1 MKQSWALKKM
11 KEINSSKKKQISYN
25 NTQSKISTIKEE
37 NNLTTKNK
45 SRPKNLFGSI
55 QRPKTGKNRLNPLQ
69 TSKSKNKS
77 QTSKINSKEVNAE
90 KEIIEEKININD
102 LLIVTI
108 GQELPFNIKFTPD
121 SLGRFKASVVFQI
134 DNGISFDV
142 DILANVIGP
151 EIAINTP
158 LIDFGLFASGTIQKR
173 EIEIENLSPIM

>member
-77 QTSKINSKEVNAE
+77 KN
-90 KEIIEEKININD
+90 
-102 LLIVTI
+102 
-108 GQELPFNIKFTPD
+108 FNK
-121 SLGRFKASVVFQI
+121 
-134 DNGISFDV
+134 N
-142 DILANVIGP
+142 
-151 EIAINTP
+151 
-158 LIDFGLFASGTIQKR
+158 
-173 EIEIENLSPIM
+173 IENEKQQIYKEYLNVL